1 MNDRLI
7 ASKTRELLSQY
18 GIRLKKSLG
27 QNFLTDL
34 HVLEKIVRA
43 AMLTEQSGVIEI
55 GPGIGALTERLAD
68 HAHKVVAIEIDQRLI
83 PILKE
88 LFKNRPHV
96 EIVHGDALTVD
107 FSKLI
112 TEHLS
117 GTSSLHLVA
126 NLPYYVTSPILT
138 RVLEL
143 RLPLENLVVMVQ
155 KEVADRLLAQ
165 PGTKDYGSLT
175 IFVRY
180 FAEATMVAKVP
191 SHVFVPRPQVDS
203 AVVKLTPHLEPKV
216 KVSNEALFFKIVR
229 AAFHQRRKTL
239 LNALYTQLYPHL
251 SKSEIENWLQKA
263 NIHPKRRGETLSLQ
277 EFAILTNV
285 MDQVTA
291 AQTKIELQDR

>member
-155 KEVADRLLAQ
+155 KEVADRLIAQ